1 MKYLFKSGAVFAILL
16 SVMFNSS
23 VFADDT
29 APSASGPLAQVQ
41 KVSDNSSY
49 VVACLQGTNTNMR
62 HMLEE
67 SPMCEGMAPPKS
79 QAADHS
85 IRNSL
90 SSAVMRTSET
100 SRTSINPK

>member
-1 MKYLFKSGAVFAILL
+1 MKYLFKSGAMFAILL
-16 SVMFNSS
+16 SALFNSS

-29 APSASGPLAQVQ
+29 GPSASGPLVQVQ

-49 VVACLQGTNTNMR
+49 VVACLQDRNTNMR
-62 HMLEE
+62 HMVEE
-67 SPMCEGMAPPKS
+67 PPMCEGMAPQKS
-79 QAADHS
+79 QAADYS

-100 SRTSINPK
+100 SRTSISPR